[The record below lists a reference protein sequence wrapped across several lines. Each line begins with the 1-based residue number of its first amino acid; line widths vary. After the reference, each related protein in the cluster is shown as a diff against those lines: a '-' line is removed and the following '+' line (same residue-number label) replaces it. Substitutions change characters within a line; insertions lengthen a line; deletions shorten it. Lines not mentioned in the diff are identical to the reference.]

1 MANFTRQYTKFLKP
15 ERRIH
20 RSEIRP
26 RNIYRITTYRGG
38 NPPTKTAEE
47 SRYVFVIGILDKK
60 IHCIKINPINP
71 LHFTQLIGRLRD
83 KRLPLSSDLRL
94 ELMLKKFDRT
104 GNSLFDGYIKNNK
117 NVYRKDF
124 NNYRTYFLDKI
135 QNVYEIRFEQ
145 DILENLFGEKTT
157 SSEKRAII
165 REETSEPSAL
175 GAVRMTRLGQLGIDA
190 LTKDTPD
197 DN

>member
-1 MANFTRQYTKFLKP
+1 
-15 ERRIH
+15 
-20 RSEIRP
+20 
-26 RNIYRITTYRGG
+26 
-38 NPPTKTAEE
+38 
-47 SRYVFVIGILDKK
+47 
-60 IHCIKINPINP
+60 
-71 LHFTQLIGRLRD
+71 LIGRLRD

-124 NNYRTYFLDKI
+124 NNYRTYFLEKI

-157 SSEKRAII
+157 SSQKRQII
-165 REETSEPSAL
+165 KDEQSE
-175 GAVRMTRLGQLGIDA
+175 IDS
-190 LTKDTPD
+190 PD